1 MRKMEKAFRV
11 VLSLVLMRSNLQ
23 NQTFFFFFR
32 LFSSLGGGG
41 TNSWDQFFFSNELFN
56 EQEDFITMY

>member
-1 MRKMEKAFRV
+1 MRKIEKAFRV

-23 NQTFFFFFR
+23 NQTFFFFR